1 MRTLIKR
8 TYNFFNNKL
17 NLDHINRNIIN
28 SNLVKRIISVW
39 RKPIIIRS
47 RSKTILN
54 KKFIFVFIVSWH
66 FNQKIPKAPTKIIN
80 GYINALDKMNIPYI
94 IIGTT
99 SIDLILKKIPNPLCF
114 ISGSDYRFLT
124 KENLET
130 LRKYK
135 HFVWVNHWF
144 KNSIDFYKKHNL
156 PNISWSNSYCEKI
169 LSAKPNFVFTPGTKS
184 TLQYY
189 EKWED
194 NGQKLIS
201 LPLACDTSLYHP
213 NIPLRKKF
221 EKMEIVFV
229 GGYWSFKARQF
240 NKYLKPFEK
249 KLSVFGY
256 SKWPYIHYGGKLPDD
271 HEPSLYKQ
279 ALLCPAINEPYA
291 EIFGGDICERVF
303 KIMGC
308 EGLPITDCVPAHY
321 DIFSKNELIVPRD
334 LNDYKE
340 KVRKILEDNKL
351 FEKYRKAGYKAIL
364 ERHTYVHR
372 VKTILKNLGIEHLI
386 NSGNK

>member
-8 TYNFFNNKL
+8 IYNFFNTKL

-54 KKFIFVFIVSWH
+54 KKLIFVFIVSWY
-66 FNQKIPKAPTKIIN
+66 FNQKIPRAGTKIIN
-80 GYINALDKMNIPYI
+80 GYINALDKMDIPYI
-94 IIGTT
+94 IIDTT
-99 SIDLILKKIPNPLCF
+99 SIDIILKKIPNPLCF

-124 KENLET
+124 KENLKT
-130 LRKYK
+130 LRNYK

-144 KNSIDFYKKHNL
+144 KNSSDFYKKYNL
-156 PNISWSNSYCEKI
+156 PNLSWSNSYCEKI
-169 LSAKPNFVFTPGTKS
+169 LSAKPNFLFTPGTKS
-184 TLQYY
+184 TFQYY

-213 NIPLRKKF
+213 NVPLRKKF
-221 EKMEIVFV
+221 EKMKIVFA
-229 GGYWSFKARQF
+229 GNYLSYKARQF

-249 KLSVFGY
+249 EIYVFGY
-256 SKWPYIHYGGKLPDD
+256 NKWPYIHYGGKLPDD
-271 HEPSLYKQ
+271 LEPSLYKQ
-279 ALLCPAINEPYA
+279 ALLCPAINEPHA
-291 EIFGGDICERVF
+291 EIIGGDICERVF

-308 EGLPITDCVPAHY
+308 EGLPITDCIPAHY
-321 DIFSKNELIVPRD
+321 DIFSKNEIIVPRD

-340 KVRKILEDNKL
+340 KVRKILGDNKL
-351 FEKYRKAGYKAIL
+351 FEKYRIAGYKAIL

-372 VKTILKNLGIEHLI
+372 VKTILKNLEIEHLI
-386 NSGNK
+386 NSGDK